1 MAKFGY
7 TARRIMD
14 PIPGRK
20 YSTEYFKQSARERSR
35 TQQHV
40 DQQLE
45 RVGNHALSHPDL
57 WEQFNR
63 PDTDYPRDRKLGN
76 QDCYSMADIMAD
88 MCDWIHR
95 PNQDIP
101 SGILG
106 RWNKMFKGT
115 GNEIVMVPQA
125 QLPPPTNYNNL
136 FRSTP

>member
-7 TARRIMD
+7 TSRRKMD

-40 DQQLE
+40 DRELE

-57 WEQFNR
+57 WEQFNQ
-63 PDTDYPRDRKLGN
+63 PDRDYPKDAKLGRK
-76 QDCYSMADIMAD
+76 DYYSKAEIMAD
-88 MCDWIHR
+88 MCEWIHK

-106 RWNKMFKGT
+106 RWNKLFADT
-115 GNEIVMVPQA
+115 GNEIELVSEEK
-125 QLPPPTNYNNL
+125 LPPPTNYNNL
-136 FRSTP
+136 FRSM